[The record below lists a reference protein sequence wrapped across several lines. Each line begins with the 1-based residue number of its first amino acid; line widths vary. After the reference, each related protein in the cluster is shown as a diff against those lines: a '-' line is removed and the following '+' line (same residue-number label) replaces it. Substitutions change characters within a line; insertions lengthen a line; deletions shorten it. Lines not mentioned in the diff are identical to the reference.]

1 MDNVNDFDCLHTE
14 NKMKFPISEDNLF
27 YNTYKEKDDVGWNFV
42 LTNLD
47 VLKFGAE
54 TLTKKR

>member
-1 MDNVNDFDCLHTE
+1 
-14 NKMKFPISEDNLF
+14 MKFPISEDNLF